1 MAHWDEIDEI
11 AGKFLKKILL
21 RDEKGSNRSTPEE
34 DHALTGKYE
43 NWDSLVKKSEKALKY
58 DADKAFRKLLTPEIP
73 ASSMDNL

>member
-43 NWDSLVKKSEKALKY
+43 NWDSLVKNQ
-58 DADKAFRKLLTPEIP
+58 RKP
-73 ASSMDNL
+73 